1 MDRTDFI
8 RTLVDV
14 EYKQQQCP
22 LNLSKEIANQF
33 SDLVKNDKQKRLF
46 IRFTDPVHDNDAI
59 FGHDTLKMWVSG
71 LTQPF
76 FEWAEIL
83 LPCMAEN
90 EQNQLTSHRLTGKWF
105 VIESRKMV
113 LVGRTSTTEW
123 AHNTII
129 EHLIGLLLNIENF
142 IVFIG

>member
-1 MDRTDFI
+1 M
-8 RTLVDV
+8 DV
-14 EYKQQQCP
+14 EFNQQQCP
-22 LNLSKEIANQF
+22 LNLSKEIFLQF

-46 IRFTDPVHDNDAI
+46 IRFTHPEKDNDAI
-59 FGHDTLKMWVSG
+59 FGHETLKMWVTA

-76 FEWAEIL
+76 YEWAEIL

-105 VIESRKMV
+105 VIESQKMV
-113 LVGRTSTTEW
+113 LVGRTSSTEW

-129 EHLIGLLLNIENF
+129 EHLIGLLLNIGNF